1 MSKHFLREIERLNGR
16 IVRFG
21 EQVEEQLDTAI
32 RAVAEDDIGKAESV
46 VLGDTHID
54 RTEVEIEE
62 ECLKLLALYQP
73 VAADLR
79 LIVSVLKINNDL
91 ERIGDHA
98 AHIAARAR
106 DLSGLPRVEIPNTLF
121 ELAKQAKLMFRKSLL
136 ALVEMDVELAEA
148 VLRGDDV
155 VDRLNEELFGWL
167 LEGLAREAR
176 GAKQLLLLNSVA
188 RRLERIGDH
197 ASNIAEDIIY
207 LLSGEIVRH
216 GSDIDQKL
224 RTDRGTR
231 LKPVPTAASG
241 E

>member
-1 MSKHFLREIERLNGR
+1 MSKHFLREIESLNGR
-16 IVRFG
+16 IIRFG
-21 EQVEEQLDTAI
+21 EQVEEQLDAAI
-32 RAVAEDDIGKAESV
+32 RAVAEDDVDKAESV
-46 VLGDTHID
+46 VLGDTRID
-54 RTEVEIEE
+54 QTEVEIEE

-73 VAADLR
+73 VASDLR
-79 LIVSVLKINNDL
+79 LVISVLKINNDL

-106 DLSGLPRVEIPNTLF
+106 DLSELPRVEIPKSMF

-148 VLRGDDV
+148 VLRGDDA
-155 VDRLNEELFGWL
+155 VDRLNKELFEWL
-167 LEGLAREAR
+167 LVSLGREAR

-197 ASNIAEDIIY
+197 ASNIAEDVIY
-207 LLSGEIVRH
+207 LLSGEIIRH
-216 GSDIDQKL
+216 GSDVDQKL
-224 RTDRGTR
+224 RTSRETR
-231 LKPVPTAASG
+231 LKPAPTAAGS